1 MVKIVFALFVSV
13 LGTAILL
20 DNIGDE
26 EQIEGKRL
34 KRNIMVSML
43 GEIVS
48 LPFKVSASLKNI

>member
-26 EQIEGKRL
+26 EQSEGE
-34 KRNIMVSML
+34 
-43 GEIVS
+43 G
-48 LPFKVSASLKNI
+48 